1 MKTLLLLDPG
11 DRSVE
16 TKNFYLTVFNTISNY
31 TRVKYFYSDLEYLG
45 DYYIDCYNN
54 EVDEQYQRQ
63 FAEELSNYQDY
74 DLVITNSPNQIVRE
88 VFDYV
93 LNLTIGIYSR
103 PPFKLQLQ
111 LDPWGIFGKS
121 LTFNAPKYVEPNHD
135 IAFQFRNENQ
145 HHMVDQY
152 KGISLFPFNSHYWP
166 SKVFLYK
173 SYFEYYKEFE
183 QKYSN
188 TCYTKKPSF
197 NVDGLGHTFDYDY
210 FDLLPEDKCIDIDS
224 SLIVP
229 NCDNIWVSHSTLG
242 FQAALWGVNID
253 SPSLFKDWT
262 GDQVGTAGGLLDL
275 VWFTD
280 KHSFHDRVEKLKD
293 YKHD

>member
-11 DRSVE
+11 DRTAE
-16 TKNFYLTVFNTISNY
+16 TKNFYLTVFNNISNY
-31 TRVKYFYSDLEYLG
+31 TKVKYFYSDLEYDG

-54 EVDEQYQRQ
+54 QVDQQYQKQ
-63 FAEELSNYQDY
+63 FAEQLSDYQDY

-145 HHMVDQY
+145 HHIVDQY
-152 KGISLFPFNSHYWP
+152 REISLFPFNSHYWP

-173 SYFEYYKEFE
+173 SFIEYYEEFFE
-183 QKYSN
+183 NNSN
-188 TCYTKKPSF
+188 VYWTKKPTF
-197 NVDGLGHTFDYDY
+197 NVMGITQSFEYDY
-210 FDLLPEDKCIDIDS
+210 FSGLPQDRLINMDS
-224 SLIVP
+224 SLMLP
-229 NCDNIWVSHSTLG
+229 NCKKIWAYHSTLG
-242 FQAALWGVNID
+242 FQAALWGVDID
-253 SPSLFKDWT
+253 SPSLFKGWT
-262 GDQVGTAGGLLDL
+262 GDQVGTAGALLDL
-275 VWFTD
+275 VWYTD
-280 KHSFHDRVEKLKD
+280 KQSFFDRVEKLKD